1 MKMEFTI
8 PYKANW
14 GESLC
19 VDLSFLSEDR
29 SVPAENVQLVMNT
42 QDGYVWTAETYTH
55 EYREAHESRP
65 QQASHRRQHRYDH
78 IFYYYKVVDAAGKV
92 LRLEYLGAPRTY
104 VYDSSKNYV
113 FHDFWLEDKTGMS
126 LKAEGQKL
134 SGNVAKKVFVKTDFS
149 KETFDE
155 EKLIKEAVAKEAFDE
170 NERLPL
176 FEQTVIFKVSA
187 PRLRKGEMLALLGN
201 HPALGNWNTDHFLLM
216 KKTEADNWVL
226 SVNVQA
232 IDVPIEYKYVVV
244 DAENLSFKRW
254 EYGANRTLEDV
265 YGKATLGAMGE
276 SDAYAAR
283 DKAIYNALRVY
294 TNEVCVLHGG
304 EFRIKPLPAHA
315 QFDFD
320 TYIFDLDGTLIS
332 SLEDLAA
339 SCNYALRK
347 NGLPERS
354 VEEVRM
360 MVGNGVKLLMQRAMG
375 IKENVPEQGKVA
387 FEKVFQD
394 FRNHYMLHNFDQTR
408 PYPGI
413 MEMLRELK
421 ERDKNIAVVSNK
433 FCAATQ
439 EICRHFFGD
448 LVDVAIGESEGINKK
463 PAPDTVNAALKV
475 LGVSREKAV
484 YIGDSDVDVMTAR
497 NSGMPCISVLWG
509 FRDQEFLAEHGA
521 TIYVKSPEQ
530 LM

>member
-19 VDLSFLSEDR
+19 VDLSFMSVDR
-29 SVPAENVQLVMNT
+29 SVPTENVKLMMNT
-42 QDGYVWTAETYTH
+42 QDGYVWTAETYAH
-55 EYREAHESRP
+55 EYRETHDARA
-65 QQASHRRQHRYDH
+65 QQSSHRRQYRYDH
-78 IFYYYKVVDAAGKV
+78 IFYYYKVVDAEGKV

-113 FHDFWLEDKTGMS
+113 FHDFWLEDKTRKSINIEEHKLTGNMAS
-126 LKAEGQKL
+126 KAFDEEQF
-134 SGNVAKKVFVKTDFS
+134 A
-149 KETFDE
+149 KETFARE
-155 EKLIKEAVAKEAFDE
+155 GFNE

-216 KKTEADNWVL
+216 KKAEADDWVL

-244 DAENLSFKRW
+244 DADTLSFKRW

-265 YGKATLGAMGE
+265 YGMSATGAAGE

-283 DKAIYNALRVY
+283 NKAIYDALRVY

-375 IKENVPEQGKVA
+375 IKENAPKQGEVA

-421 ERDKNIAVVSNK
+421 DRDKNIAVVSNK
-433 FCAATQ
+433 FRAATQ

-448 LVDVAIGESEGINKK
+448 LIDVAIGESEGINKK
-463 PAPDTVNAALKV
+463 PAPDTVNEALKV